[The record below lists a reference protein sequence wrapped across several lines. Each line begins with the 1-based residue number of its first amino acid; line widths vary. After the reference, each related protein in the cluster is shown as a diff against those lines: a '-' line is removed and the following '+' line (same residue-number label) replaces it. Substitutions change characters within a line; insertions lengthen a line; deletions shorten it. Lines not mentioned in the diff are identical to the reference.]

1 MRALPDHRDGQIGI
15 SAEDQGGAAAG
26 ANTSIV
32 RSRLFLKY
40 IALFVAVVSLAL
52 IANGAFEVYFSYQE
66 QKTSLV
72 RIQREQ
78 AQAAAG
84 KIGQFIQEIES
95 QVGWTTQLPWS
106 AGTLEQRR
114 FDALRLLRQ
123 VPAITELAEIDATGH
138 EQLRVSRLAM
148 DVVGSGADVSKEP
161 AFTEAVA
168 HKVYFG
174 PVYFRRESEPYMTL
188 SLAGTR
194 RDAGVSIA
202 QVNLKLIE
210 DVLSQ
215 IKSVGHAR
223 AYVVDAQGRLIAHP
237 DISLVLRNTDMSR
250 LEQVRVARAAGANGS
265 AEQVQEATDVA
276 GQEVLTAYA
285 PVAPLGWLVFVETP
299 IEEAYAPLYASIE
312 RTGLVLLGALAL
324 AFIAGM
330 FLAGR
335 MVVPIQALRAGAA
348 RIGSGDLG
356 QRIAIKTGDEVE
368 ALADQFNDM
377 AGRLQESYA
386 GLERKVEQRTHE
398 LSEALEQQ
406 TATSEVLQVI
416 SRSPGDLQ
424 PVFDTM
430 LKNAV
435 RICDAKFGNVYRW
448 DGDAL
453 RLAATFNVP
462 PAFAE
467 ARKRL
472 PHTHGPKTVS
482 GRMLAT
488 KSVIHI
494 ADAREQEA
502 YTQDRDPGVV
512 AAVELGG
519 IRTVVAVPMLK
530 ENELIGSFTLYRDE
544 VRPFTEK
551 QIALITSFAAQAV
564 IAVENTRLLT
574 ELRESLAQ
582 QTATSDVLSVISS
595 SPGDLKPVFD
605 AMLGNAAR
613 LCEAQFGNLILHED
627 GAFRITAMYNMAPGF
642 AEQFQREPVFYP
654 GPSAPVSRA
663 VATRDFVHVV
673 DLALDR
679 AYAERDPPVVSV
691 VELGGARSMLVVP
704 MVKEGE
710 AVGALSIFRQEVRPF
725 TEKQIDLV
733 KNFAAQ
739 AVIAIENARLLT
751 ELRESLEQQTAT
763 AEVLGVINASRGDLQ
778 PVFEAMVEKARRLCE
793 ADAGHLALP
802 VGDDYRSI
810 AVAAMSPE
818 MAELIRSISYAP
830 GRGTAIGR
838 ALAERRP
845 VQISDIGADN
855 EHIGRQAASQGFIR
869 TILGVPL
876 LRGGEAIGAFGL
888 SRQRVEPFSDR
899 QIDLVRTFADQAVIA
914 IENARLFEAEQQRT
928 RELVESLAQQ
938 TATSDVLEVISGS
951 PGDVAP
957 VFESVLKNATSL
969 CDAKFG
975 ALYLADGEL
984 FRPAALQGATPEL
997 AEYQAQRGGFVP
1009 PTGSL
1014 LEAMASAKITI
1025 QHDVTGRE
1033 QPSARLGG
1041 ARSAL
1046 AVPMLKDESL
1056 VGAIIIYRQDVSAF
1070 TDKQIAL
1077 VENFA
1082 AQAVIAIE
1090 NARLLTELRQ
1100 SLEQQTATAE
1110 VLGVISSSP
1119 GDLEPVF
1126 AAMLENAVHIC
1137 RAKFGNI
1144 SRWDGEALHL
1154 LASHKNTP
1162 PALVEARRQSP
1173 HLNVKE
1179 NVLVLRM
1186 LEAKTA
1192 VQVPDASLLPG
1203 YLDRSDPGAILA
1215 VESGGARTCMLV
1227 PMFKENE
1234 LVGAFTLFR
1243 GEVRPFT
1250 DKEIALVESF
1260 AAQAVIAI
1268 ENTRLLTELRE
1279 SLAQQTATSEVL
1291 SVISSSPGDLK
1302 PVFDAMLANAARLCE
1317 AQFGNLL
1324 LYEGDAFRFVAMH
1337 NVPAVYAERWQRE
1350 PLFRPSPLAPIARAV
1365 ATKDFV
1371 HVVDLKDDSAYLQ
1384 RDPPVVSL
1392 VDAGGAR
1399 TLLIVPM
1406 IKDAEVIGTLGI
1418 FRQEVRPFTDKQIAL
1433 VESFASQAVI
1443 AIENARLLSALRER
1457 TDELGQLVEE
1467 LRALGEIS
1475 QAVNSTLDLQT
1486 VLSTIV
1492 AKAVQL
1498 SGTDAGAIYVFDG
1511 AQREFHLRSTYGME
1525 QELIDALAGQ
1535 HIGLDEP
1542 NVAQAFRQPEPIQ
1555 VADLQDA
1562 IHTDLNEIM
1571 LRAGY
1576 RARLV
1581 APLTRGEDVVGML
1594 VVRRRTPGAFSQN
1607 TVELMKT
1614 FAAQSA
1620 LAIQNARLFHEIED
1634 KGRELEIASRHKS
1647 QFLANMSHELRTPL
1661 NAILGYT
1668 ELVLDAIYG
1677 EVPEKMRGVLERVQT
1692 NGKHLLGLIND
1703 VLDLSKIEAGQLTL
1717 SLSDYSLANL
1727 VHGVYAAVE
1736 PLAAKKNLALTTKIA
1751 PSLPAG
1757 HGDERRLSQV
1767 LLNLVGNAIKFT
1779 DKGEVAIEASL
1790 ADGSFRLAVRDS
1802 GPGIAAADQV
1812 KIFEEFQQVDNTL
1825 TKQKGGT
1832 GLGLAISKRIVEMHG
1847 GRIVVDS
1854 EVGRGSTFTIK
1865 LPVNVRAEARV

>member
-1 MRALPDHRDGQIGI
+1 MRAPTDNRGEQ
-15 SAEDQGGAAAG
+15 AATPA
-26 ANTSIV
+26 ASMSVV

-52 IANGAFEVYFSYQE
+52 IANGAFEVWFSYQE

-106 AGTLEQRR
+106 AGTLDQRR

-123 VPAITELAEIDATGH
+123 VPAITELAEIDASGH

-148 DVVGSGADVSKEP
+148 DVVGSNADVSKEP

-168 HKVYFG
+168 HKVYYG

-210 DVLSQ
+210 DVLAQ

-237 DISLVLRNTDMSR
+237 DISLVLRNTDMSQ
-250 LEQVRVARAAGANGS
+250 LVQVRSARAAGANAS
-265 AEQVQEATDVA
+265 AEQVQEATDIQ
-276 GQEVLTAYA
+276 GQKVLTAYA
-285 PVAPLGWLVFVETP
+285 TVAPLGWLVFVETP

-348 RIGSGDLG
+348 RIGSGDLS

-368 ALADQFNDM
+368 ALANQFNDM

-406 TATSEVLQVI
+406 TATADVLKVI
-416 SRSPGDLQ
+416 SRSTFDLQIVLDTLTESAARLCGADKGVIFQRDGDLFRFGANYGFSREVEQYAREHPLGADQGSVTGRAALEGRAIHVPDVLADPEYRATGHQQGAGFRTSLGVPLLREGTTIGVFSLTRDKVNPFTEKQIELATTFADQAVIAIENARLLSELRESLEQQTATADVLGVINASRGDLQ
-424 PVFDTM
+424 PVFEAMVD
-430 LKNAV
+430 KA
-435 RICDAKFGNVYRW
+435 R
-448 DGDAL
+448 
-453 RLAATFNVP
+453 RLC
-462 PAFAE
+462 E
-467 ARKRL
+467 
-472 PHTHGPKTVS
+472 
-482 GRMLAT
+482 
-488 KSVIHI
+488 
-494 ADAREQEA
+494 ADAGHLVLPVGDDYRSVAVSAMSTEMTELIQSISYA
-502 YTQDRDPGVV
+502 PGRGTAIGRALAERRPVQISDIGADNEHAGQQ
-512 AAVELGG
+512 AAHRGF
-519 IRTVVAVPMLK
+519 IRTILGVPLLR
-530 ENELIGSFTLYRDE
+530 EGEALGAFGLSRQRVE
-544 VRPFTEK
+544 PFTDR
-551 QIALITSFAAQAV
+551 QIELVRTFADQAV
-564 IAVENTRLLT
+564 IAIENTRLFKAEQERTKELT
-574 ELRESLAQ
+574 ESLAQ
-582 QTATSDVLSVISS
+582 QTATSEVLGVISS

-605 AMLGNAAR
+605 AMLSNAAR
-613 LCEAQFGNLILHED
+613 LCEAQFGNLLLHED
-627 GAFRITAMYNMAPGF
+627 GAFRFTATYAPAVF
-642 AEQFQREPVFYP
+642 AERWQREPVFR
-654 GPSAPVSRA
+654 PSPLAPVARA
-663 VATRDFVHVV
+663 VASRDVVHVANV
-673 DLALDR
+673 KEDP
-679 AYAERDPPVVSV
+679 AYLQGDPPITSLVDD
-691 VELGGARSMLVVP
+691 GGARTILCVP
-704 MVKEGE
+704 MIKDAEVI
-710 AVGALSIFRQEVRPF
+710 GALSIFRQEVRPF

-739 AVIAIENARLLT
+739 AVIAIENTRLLT

-763 AEVLGVINASRGDLQ
+763 AEVLS
-778 PVFEAMVEKARRLCE
+778 
-793 ADAGHLALP
+793 
-802 VGDDYRSI
+802 
-810 AVAAMSPE
+810 
-818 MAELIRSISYAP
+818 
-830 GRGTAIGR
+830 
-838 ALAERRP
+838 
-845 VQISDIGADN
+845 
-855 EHIGRQAASQGFIR
+855 
-869 TILGVPL
+869 
-876 LRGGEAIGAFGL
+876 
-888 SRQRVEPFSDR
+888 
-899 QIDLVRTFADQAVIA
+899 
-914 IENARLFEAEQQRT
+914 
-928 RELVESLAQQ
+928 
-938 TATSDVLEVISGS
+938 
-951 PGDVAP
+951 
-957 VFESVLKNATSL
+957 
-969 CDAKFG
+969 
-975 ALYLADGEL
+975 
-984 FRPAALQGATPEL
+984 
-997 AEYQAQRGGFVP
+997 
-1009 PTGSL
+1009 
-1014 LEAMASAKITI
+1014 
-1025 QHDVTGRE
+1025 
-1033 QPSARLGG
+1033 
-1041 ARSAL
+1041 
-1046 AVPMLKDESL
+1046 
-1056 VGAIIIYRQDVSAF
+1056 
-1070 TDKQIAL
+1070 
-1077 VENFA
+1077 
-1082 AQAVIAIE
+1082 
-1090 NARLLTELRQ
+1090 
-1100 SLEQQTATAE
+1100 
-1110 VLGVISSSP
+1110 VISSSP

-1126 AAMLENAVHIC
+1126 AAMLENAVRIC
-1137 RAKFGNI
+1137 HAKFGNI

-1162 PALVEARRQSP
+1162 PTLVEARRQSP
-1173 HLNVKE
+1173 HLNAKE

-1186 LEAKTA
+1186 LAAKTA
-1192 VQVPDASLLPG
+1192 VQIPDASLLPG
-1203 YLDRSDPGAILA
+1203 YLDRSDTGAIIA
-1215 VESGGARTCMLV
+1215 VDSGGARTAMLV
-1227 PMFKENE
+1227 PMLKENE
-1234 LVGAFTLFR
+1234 LIGAFTLFR
-1243 GEVRPFT
+1243 DEVRPFT
-1250 DKEIALVESF
+1250 DKEIALVDSF

-1268 ENTRLLTELRE
+1268 ENTRLLT
-1279 SLAQQTATSEVL
+1279 
-1291 SVISSSPGDLK
+1291 
-1302 PVFDAMLANAARLCE
+1302 
-1317 AQFGNLL
+1317 
-1324 LYEGDAFRFVAMH
+1324 
-1337 NVPAVYAERWQRE
+1337 
-1350 PLFRPSPLAPIARAV
+1350 
-1365 ATKDFV
+1365 
-1371 HVVDLKDDSAYLQ
+1371 
-1384 RDPPVVSL
+1384 
-1392 VDAGGAR
+1392 
-1399 TLLIVPM
+1399 
-1406 IKDAEVIGTLGI
+1406 
-1418 FRQEVRPFTDKQIAL
+1418 
-1433 VESFASQAVI
+1433 
-1443 AIENARLLSALRER
+1443 ALRER

-1498 SGTDAGAIYVFDG
+1498 SGTEAGAIYVFDD
-1511 AQREFHLRSTYGME
+1511 AQSEFQLRSTYGME
-1525 QELIDALAGQ
+1525 QDLIDALARQ
-1535 HIGLDEP
+1535 HINMNEP
-1542 NVAQAFRQPEPIQ
+1542 NVALAFRQTEPIQ
-1555 VADLQDA
+1555 VTDLQDA
-1562 IHTDLNEIM
+1562 PHNDLNELM

-1581 APLTRGEDVVGML
+1581 APLARGEDVVGML
-1594 VVRRRTPGAFSQN
+1594 VVRRHAPGAFSQN
-1607 TVELMKT
+1607 TVELVKT

-1634 KGRELEIASRHKS
+1634 KGRELEVASRHKS

-1668 ELVLDAIYG
+1668 ELILDEIYG
-1677 EVPEKMRGVLERVQT
+1677 EVPEKARGVLERVQT

-1703 VLDLSKIEAGQLTL
+1703 VLDLSKIEAGQLSL
-1717 SLSDYSLANL
+1717 SLSEYSLANL
-1727 VHGVYAAVE
+1727 VYGVYAAVE
-1736 PLAAKKNLALTTKIA
+1736 PLAAKKDLALTTKIA

-1854 EVGRGSTFTIK
+1854 ELGKGSTFTIN